1 MTWEEVDWASLERL
15 RALFLRS
22 EPVREPYWRSLSDL
36 ASYDFTYAQRIA
48 WKWGAALSE
57 LLRLG
62 WTPPSGPM
70 LDWGCGSG
78 VASRCVVDAFGPATF
93 SEVRLHDRSAL
104 AMQFAARRA
113 RERFPGLRAEP
124 DPSGADSCTTLVISH
139 VLNELHR
146 DDLPRLMTAVR
157 AAQCVLWLEPG
168 THACSR
174 GLITLR
180 EQLREEFHIVAPC
193 PHRQTCGLQVAGRET
208 DWCHFFAK
216 APTEAFTDGEW
227 VQFGRRAGVD
237 LRSLPYSW
245 MILDRRPVA
254 EWTPDR
260 ARVIGLPQSFKPYT
274 RLDACHSGGAGVG
287 GVVERLELLKRS
299 DPEMHRRLKESPPPP
314 EIILPG

>member
-1 MTWEEVDWASLERL
+1 MSWEQVDWAALERL

-22 EPVREPYWRSLSDL
+22 EPVTESYWRSASDL
-36 ASYDFTYAQRIA
+36 ASYDVTYAQRIA

-57 LLRLG
+57 LQRLG
-62 WTPPSGPM
+62 WSPPPGPL

-93 SEVRLHDRSAL
+93 PEVRLHDRSAL
-104 AMQFAARRA
+104 AMQYAARRA
-113 RERFPGLRAEP
+113 AERFPGLRAEP
-124 DPSGADSCTTLVISH
+124 DPLGQGPCATLVISH

-146 DDLPRLMTAVR
+146 DDLPRLLEAVR
-157 AAQCVLWLEPG
+157 SAHGVLWLEPG

-180 EQLREEFHIVAPC
+180 EQLRAEFHIVAPC
-193 PHRQTCGLQVAGRET
+193 PHRQACGLQVTGRES

-227 VQFGRRAGVD
+227 VQFGRRAGID

-245 MILDRRPVA
+245 LVLDRRPVA
-254 EWTPDR
+254 EWSPDR

-274 RLDACHSGGAGVG
+274 RLDACHSGGPDGPAAVD
-287 GVVERLELLKRS
+287 RLEIAKRA
-299 DPEMHRRLKESPPPP
+299 DPGLHRRLRESPPPP
-314 EIILPG
+314 EIPRPC

>member
-1 MTWEEVDWASLERL
+1 M
-15 RALFLRS
+15 
-22 EPVREPYWRSLSDL
+22 
-36 ASYDFTYAQRIA
+36 
-48 WKWGAALSE
+48 GAALSE

-62 WTPPSGPM
+62 WAPPSGSL

-113 RERFPGLRAEP
+113 QERFPGLQAEP
-124 DPSGADSCTTLVISH
+124 DSSGADSCTTLVISH
-139 VLNELHR
+139 VVNELHR

-208 DWCHFFAK
+208 DWCHFFRQ
-216 APTEAFTDGEW
+216 G
-227 VQFGRRAGVD
+227 
-237 LRSLPYSW
+237 
-245 MILDRRPVA
+245 
-254 EWTPDR
+254 PDR
-260 ARVIGLPQSFKPYT
+260 GLY
-274 RLDACHSGGAGVG
+274 
-287 GVVERLELLKRS
+287 
-299 DPEMHRRLKESPPPP
+299 
-314 EIILPG
+314 

>member
-1 MTWEEVDWASLERL
+1 MTWDEVDWASLERL

-22 EPVREPYWRSLSDL
+22 EPVREPYWRTLSDL

-57 LLRLG
+57 LQRLN
-62 WTPPSGPM
+62 WAPPSGPL

-78 VASRCVVDAFGPATF
+78 VASRCVVDAFGSATF

-104 AMQFAARRA
+104 AMQFAARRS
-113 RERFPGLRAEP
+113 RERFPGLRSEP
-124 DPSGADSCTTLVISH
+124 DPSGANSCTTLVISH

-180 EQLREEFHIVAPC
+180 EQLR
-193 PHRQTCGLQVAGRET
+193 
-208 DWCHFFAK
+208 
-216 APTEAFTDGEW
+216 
-227 VQFGRRAGVD
+227 
-237 LRSLPYSW
+237 
-245 MILDRRPVA
+245 
-254 EWTPDR
+254 
-260 ARVIGLPQSFKPYT
+260 
-274 RLDACHSGGAGVG
+274 
-287 GVVERLELLKRS
+287 
-299 DPEMHRRLKESPPPP
+299 
-314 EIILPG
+314 

>member
-1 MTWEEVDWASLERL
+1 MTWDEVDWASLERL

-22 EPVREPYWRSLSDL
+22 EPVREPYWRNLSDL

-57 LLRLG
+57 LQRLG
-62 WTPPSGPM
+62 WSPPPGPL

-78 VASRCVVDAFGPATF
+78 VASRCVVDAFGPEAF
-93 SEVRLHDRSAL
+93 PEVRLHDRSAL
-104 AMQFAARRA
+104 AMQFASRRA
-113 RERFPGLRAEP
+113 RDRFPGLRAEP
-124 DPSGADSCTTLVISH
+124 DPLGQGPCTTLVISH

-146 DDLPRLMTAVR
+146 DDLPRLLESVR
-157 AAQCVLWLEPG
+157 SAHCVLWLEPG

-180 EQLREEFHIVAPC
+180 EQLRSEFHLVAPC
-193 PHRQTCGLQVAGRET
+193 PHRQACGLQVADRES

-227 VQFGRRAGVD
+227 VQFGRRAGID

-245 MILDRRPVA
+245 LVLDRRPVA
-254 EWTPDR
+254 EWSPDR
-260 ARVIGLPQSFKPYT
+260 ARVVGLPQSFKPYT
-274 RLDACHSGGAGVG
+274 RLDACHSGGPDGAAAVD
-287 GVVERLELLKRS
+287 RLEIAKRA
-299 DPEMHRRLKESPPPP
+299 DPGLHRRLRESPPPP
-314 EIILPG
+314 EIPRPR

>member
-1 MTWEEVDWASLERL
+1 MTWDEVDWASLERL

-22 EPVREPYWRSLSDL
+22 EPVREPYWRTLSDL

-57 LLRLG
+57 LQRLN
-62 WTPPSGPM
+62 WAPPSGPV

-78 VASRCVVDAFGPATF
+78 VASRCVVDAFESATF

-180 EQLREEFHIVAPC
+180 EQLREEFNIVAPC

-237 LRSLPYSW
+237 
-245 MILDRRPVA
+245 
-254 EWTPDR
+254 
-260 ARVIGLPQSFKPYT
+260 G
-274 RLDACHSGGAGVG
+274 
-287 GVVERLELLKRS
+287 
-299 DPEMHRRLKESPPPP
+299 
-314 EIILPG
+314 